1 MSGMKKWEHLK
12 KSFAEIKSAT
22 KDFGKI
28 TGKGGF
34 GYVYE
39 GELLINGKYIKV
51 AVKRL
56 NDQFGQGL
64 KEFLTEIQLL
74 SGQHHENIINL
85 VGYCD
90 DGKEKIIVYEYAEH
104 GSLDR
109 YIRRSDTNYT
119 LNWLERLKIVA
130 GAARGLDHL
139 HSHVGKQQA
148 IIHRDIKSSNILL
161 DHNWVAKI
169 SDLGL
174 SKLTFSGFGTSTIIS
189 QACGTL
195 NYLEPEYIRTGF
207 LTKRSDVYSFGMVL
221 FEVLCGRLCYLR
233 DKDGI
238 LLLAD
243 VAKEYYTNDNLDKI
257 IDPVLR
263 EQMSPDSLRKF
274 SAIAYKCLQNRAHRP
289 LMDVVKKE
297 LEEALKIQIQHED
310 AQRLRSL
317 SISTEDDIIDNE
329 YWKKKLPNRYQRYIQ
344 RSDKPLHYANKKE
357 LYLRLC
363 DGFLCDKGKL
373 WFSIS
378 KSNDRICSML
388 PAAHILHD
396 DIDYEHLHTVSLHES
411 RRSFWCLGLQ
421 CKAPIR
427 KQERGRHQSESEGAS
442 GERGP
447 WEGVGREPLKR
458 GAVFPLEAAKGGK
471 PRRFHEVKILGYASS
486 YSFTCTLQLQ
496 MFSPQNIYACYLV
509 FKFEHNK
516 QPDDNRMFTAEYG
529 LGRRLLGQVLAHMNV
544 CSENKNKPK
553 TDHEEPGTK
562 RLEMTTYDGLEY
574 DFESWMEERK
584 DGWMEVMLSKP
595 LERLEDHSTLKVR
608 LSVLSGSFGGIIV
621 EGIEFRPYI

>member
-119 LNWLERLKIVA
+119 LNWLERLQIVA

-174 SKLTFSGFGTSTIIS
+174 SKLTFSGFGTSTVIS

-207 LTKRSDVYSFGMVL
+207 VTKRSDVFSFGMVL

-243 VAKEYYTNDNLDKI
+243 VAKEYYTNDNLDAI

-263 EQMSPDSLRKF
+263 AQMSPDSLRKF
-274 SAIAYKCLQNRAHRP
+274 SAIAYNCLQNRAHRP

-329 YWKKKLPNRYQRYIQ
+329 FWKKKLPNRYQRYIQ

-378 KSNDRICSML
+378 KSNDGICSML

-396 DIDYEHLHTVSLHES
+396 DIDYEHLDTASLHES
-411 RRSFWCLGLQ
+411 
-421 CKAPIR
+421 
-427 KQERGRHQSESEGAS
+427 
-442 GERGP
+442 
-447 WEGVGREPLKR
+447 
-458 GAVFPLEAAKGGK
+458 
-471 PRRFHEVKILGYASS
+471 RFHEVKILGYASS

-496 MFSPQNIYACYLV
+496 MFSPQKMYACYLV

-516 QPDDNRMFTAEYG
+516 QPDDTSLLTAEYG

-544 CSENKNKPK
+544 FSESENKPK
-553 TDHEEPGTK
+553 ADHEEPRTK
-562 RLEMTTYDGLEY
+562 RLETTTYDGLEY